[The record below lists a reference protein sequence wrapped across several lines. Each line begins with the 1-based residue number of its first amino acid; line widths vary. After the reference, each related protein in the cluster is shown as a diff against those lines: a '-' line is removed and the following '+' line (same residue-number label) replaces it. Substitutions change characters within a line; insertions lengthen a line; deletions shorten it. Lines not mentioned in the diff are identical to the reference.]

1 MCHDSPT
8 CDGEL
13 GKGYLTHTGTREIL
27 ARFLFTALTR
37 RSLLLSGTGGIF
49 VLQIGRFLSPCH
61 RGDFCLPVKTKS
73 LTVDGMQHYTPPL
86 QSSTAVTANRVT
98 LPLHML
104 GVGLR
109 ARTTHT
115 RYRQTTTTHVVLFR
129 RWVDMAVRKD
139 HPDTHVEVVRVPGE
153 KAMRHPPSKPCQP
166 GTHD

>member
-27 ARFLFTALTR
+27 ARFLFTALQPGD
-37 RSLLLSGTGGIF
+37 LS
-49 VLQIGRFLSPCH
+49 FLAVPAGYLSYKW
-61 RGDFCLPVKTKS
+61 GDFCLPVKTKS
-73 LTVDGMQHYTPPL
+73 LTVEGMQHYTPPL

-115 RYRQTTTTHVVLFR
+115 QYRQTTTTHVVLFR
-129 RWVDMAVRKD
+129 RWVDVAVRKD